1 MGDLKQL
8 QQQAGELDARLAA
21 VRHTGRSVEG
31 LVTAVVTGQGKL
43 VDLRIDDRA
52 LSGPHAQ
59 KLGPGIVEAIRTAR
73 DGARA
78 SSLPQLSALF
88 GKVSPHPVVGEHEPT
103 TVAGDRPTP
112 PVREPVRRRGEAVE
126 DENFE
131 EFDFLTDEDAGP
143 GGGRW

>member
-31 LVTAVVTGQGKL
+31 LVTVVVTGQGKL

-52 LSGPHAQ
+52 LYGPHAQ

-73 DGARA
+73 A

-88 GKVSPHPVVGEHEPT
+88 GKAPPHPVVGEHEPT
-103 TVAGDRPTP
+103 TVAGARPAP
-112 PVREPVRRRGEAVE
+112 PVREPEHRHGEAVE

-131 EFDFLTDEDAGP
+131 EFDFLTDEGAGP